1 MPKPLPAPKITPTD
15 RLGMTLFIAIVLHGI
30 VILGIT
36 FTAHLRKQH
45 NQNKPLDIVIVHTRS
60 EQAPKDAENIA
71 QFNQQASGR
80 ADTPDRPSNPL
91 AALTPTL
98 KTGSAPISKRT
109 VEKKQQQSAQQ
120 KILVSRESE
129 NKVATQDASRQQ
141 QQTPEPDSKTSRQRQ
156 MEMARLAAEIAE
168 KEKRYAQ
175 RPRVHFIDAMSA
187 KSDIAAEY
195 MDAWVR
201 RVKGIG
207 NLNYPN
213 EARIK
218 KISGKLTLHVLL
230 DDLGNVLK
238 IMVAVS
244 SGSKILDDAAINI
257 VRIASPFPPFPP
269 EMRAKYDQ
277 LMITRT
283 WEFHSGG

>member
-1 MPKPLPAPKITPTD
+1 MPNPLPTPKITATD

-45 NQNKPLDIVIVHTRS
+45 NERKPLDIVIVHTRS
-60 EQAPKDAENIA
+60 ALAPENASSIA

-80 ADTPDRPSNPL
+80 ADTADRPSSPL
-91 AALTPTL
+91 AALTPTQ
-98 KTGSAPISKRT
+98 KTGKAPLARKA
-109 VEKKQQQSAQQ
+109 VQQKQEQAAQQ
-120 KILVSRESE
+120 KILTSRKSTTHII
-129 NKVATQDASRQQ
+129 TQDSSQQ
-141 QQTPEPDSKTSRQRQ
+141 KQQTPKPDPKISQQRR
-156 MEMARLAAEIAE
+156 MEMAKLATEIAE

-175 RPRVHFIDAMSA
+175 RPRIHFVDAMSA
-187 KSDIAAEY
+187 KSDVAALY
-195 MDAWVR
+195 MHTWVKR
-201 RVKGIG
+201 IKGIG

-230 DDLGNVLK
+230 DDQGQVIK
-238 IMVAVS
+238 IEIAVS
-244 SGSKILDDAAINI
+244 SGNKVLDDAAINI
-257 VRIASPFPPFPP
+257 VRIASPFPPFQA

-283 WEFHSGG
+283 WEFHSS